1 MKLNLTYIF
10 LLLLTH
16 SLVAQIELK
25 TKVSKNKLGLNQR
38 LRVEFSV
45 NKQGADNFTP
55 PGFKNFEVLGGP
67 SQSVNQ
73 SWINGKVS
81 YSQTYSY
88 IIAPKRKG
96 NLKISGAT
104 IEYRGEVIKSNPV
117 VVTVVDPIE
126 LPKDPNDPD
135 YIANQNVHLEVMVS
149 NTKPYL
155 GEGIYVEYRLY
166 FSNKIAISDFDIKEL
181 PKFEGFWNQD
191 IDIGQAKIKNG
202 KFQGEDYRYFTIKKA
217 VLIPQKSGKLSLEPL
232 SSDLIIGVPT
242 GRGDFFGNPITR
254 NIRKNFKTFKKSIKV
269 KPLPL
274 EGKPADFNGAVGDFD
289 MVVAT
294 SKESLKA
301 NESTQLKVVV
311 SGKGN
316 LKLFELPK
324 VVTPQEL
331 EVYTPEHAEDLKI
344 SVSGTRGL
352 RGNVSDSY
360 TVVPEFKGK
369 YKIPPVSFSYFNPK
383 DKKYH
388 SIISDNVIVNVT
400 EGKDLVTNSD
410 SDQLNTTS
418 NAINKRIINSN
429 ESFRYLQTKTNL
441 ISLEKNDFY
450 KSNLFYLLLFLPFL
464 SIPIAIIIGK
474 KQKERANDLMGN
486 RTRKAD
492 KLARKFLSQAKKLL
506 GNKEAFY
513 IALEKALHNYLK
525 AKLQIET
532 SEISKDRIVE
542 LLTEKGVE
550 AEVVKS
556 FITVL
561 DDCDFARYAPVT
573 NVMMEEEYNKAKDV
587 ITKIDKQ
594 L

>member
-1 MKLNLTYIF
+1 MKLKITYIF
-10 LLLLTH
+10 LLVLTNSLL
-16 SLVAQIELK
+16 AQVELK
-25 TKVSKNKLGLNQR
+25 TKVSKNKLGVNQR
-38 LRVEFSV
+38 LRVEFAV
-45 NKQGADNFTP
+45 NKQGADHFSP
-55 PGFKNFEVLGGP
+55 PSFNGFEVVGGP

-88 IIAPKRKG
+88 VVSPTRKG
-96 NLKISGAT
+96 NLTISGAT

-117 VVTVVDPIE
+117 VIAVVDAVE

-135 YIANQNVHLEVMVS
+135 YIANQNVHLEVLVS

-181 PKFEGFWNQD
+181 PEFKGFWNQD
-191 IDIGQAKIKNG
+191 MKIDQVEVKNG
-202 KFQGEDYRYFTIKKA
+202 KYQGEDYRYFTIKKA
-217 VLIPQKSGKLSLEPL
+217 VLIPQKSGKLVLETL

-254 NIRKNFKTFKKSIKV
+254 NVRKNFKTFKKNIQV
-269 KPLPL
+269 QPLPI
-274 EGKPADFNGAVGDFD
+274 EGKPADYNGAVGDFE
-289 MVVAT
+289 MSVTT

-301 NESTQLKVVV
+301 NESTQLKVVI

-316 LKLFELPK
+316 LKLFEIPK
-324 VVTPQEL
+324 VITPQEL
-331 EVYTPEHAEDLKI
+331 EVYTPEHKENLRI
-344 SVSGTRGL
+344 SVSGMKGL
-352 RGNVSDSY
+352 RGEVYDSY
-360 TVVPEFKGK
+360 TVVPQFKGK

-388 SIISDNVIVNVT
+388 SIVSENVFVNVT
-400 EGKDLVTNSD
+400 QGKELNTS
-410 SDQLNTTS
+410 SDQVDGAPGSANKQVVTS
-418 NAINKRIINSN
+418 NK
-429 ESFRYLQTKTNL
+429 SFRYIQTNT
-441 ISLEKNDFY
+441 SLVSQEKEDFF
-450 KSNLFYLLLFLPFL
+450 KSNLFYLLLLLPFL
-464 SIPIAIIIGK
+464 VIPLAIVIGK
-474 KQKERANDLMGN
+474 KQKERVNDLIGN

-506 GNKEAFY
+506 GKKEEFY

-525 AKLQIET
+525 GKLQIET
-532 SEISKDRIVE
+532 SEISKERIVE
-542 LLTEKGVE
+542 LLTKKGVD
-550 AEVVKS
+550 AEIIKS
-556 FITVL
+556 FIAVL

-573 NVMMEEEYNKAKDV
+573 DVMMEEEYTKAKEV

>member
-1 MKLNLTYIF
+1 MKLNITYIF
-10 LLLLTH
+10 LLMLTN
-16 SLVAQIELK
+16 SLFAQVELQ

-38 LRVEFSV
+38 LRVEFTV
-45 NKQGADNFTP
+45 NKQGADHFSP
-55 PGFKNFEVLGGP
+55 PSFKGFEVVGGP

-73 SWINGKVS
+73 SWVNGKVT
-81 YSQTYSY
+81 YSQSYSY
-88 IIAPKRKG
+88 IVSPTRKG
-96 NLKISGAT
+96 NLTISGAT
-104 IEYRGEVIKSNPV
+104 IEYRGELIKSNPV
-117 VVTVVDPIE
+117 SVAVVDAIE
-126 LPKDPNDPD
+126 MPKDPNDPN

-149 NTKPYL
+149 NASPYI

-166 FSNKIAISDFDIKEL
+166 FSNNIAISDFDIKEL
-181 PKFEGFWNQD
+181 PEFEGFWNQD
-191 IDIGQAKIKNG
+191 IKIEQVQVKNG

-217 VLIPQKSGKLSLEPL
+217 VLIPQKSGKLALEPL

-254 NIRKNFKTFKKSIKV
+254 NIRKNFKTFKKTIKV
-269 KPLPL
+269 KPLPIKD
-274 EGKPADFNGAVGDFD
+274 KPADFNGAVGDFE
-289 MVVAT
+289 MIVST
-294 SKESLKA
+294 SKETLKA

-316 LKLFELPK
+316 LKLFEIPK
-324 VVTPQEL
+324 VITPQEL
-331 EVYTPEHAEDLKI
+331 EVYTPEHKENLRI
-344 SVSGTRGL
+344 SVSGTKGL
-352 RGNVSDSY
+352 RGDVSDSY
-360 TVVPEFKGK
+360 TVVPQFKGK

-388 SIISDNVIVNVT
+388 SIISDNVFVNVT
-400 EGKDLVTNSD
+400 EGKSLVANSD
-410 SDQLNTTS
+410 QAQAIPGAANKRVITS
-418 NAINKRIINSN
+418 NK
-429 ESFRYLQTKTNL
+429 SFRYIQTNTSFA
-441 ISLEKNDFY
+441 SLEMQDFF

-464 SIPIAIIIGK
+464 AIPLAIIIGK
-474 KQKERANDLMGN
+474 KQKERANDLIGN

-506 GNKEAFY
+506 GKKEEFY

-532 SEISKDRIVE
+532 SEISKERIVE
-542 LLTEKGVE
+542 LLTKKGVD
-550 AEVVKS
+550 AEIIKS
-556 FITVL
+556 FIAVL

-573 NVMMEEEYNKAKDV
+573 DVMMEEEYHKAKEV